1 MFCDG
6 RVSQT
11 MCFAMVESVKL
22 LSLSRFGMRIRVTQA
37 NLAFCFFREKAN
49 SLLSARGQKVQKTFK
64 SDTATLEFELGG
76 KSPSLRNGDPRN
88 SMGSTRL
95 GRTWG

>member
-1 MFCDG
+1 MAFWEADSRHAG
-6 RVSQT
+6 
-11 MCFAMVESVKL
+11 ELSV
-22 LSLSRFGMRIRVTQA
+22 
-37 NLAFCFFREKAN
+37 FFREKAN
-49 SLLSARGQKVQKTFK
+49 SPLSARGQKVQKTFK

>member
-1 MFCDG
+1 MALWEADSRHAG
-6 RVSQT
+6 
-11 MCFAMVESVKL
+11 ELSVFL
-22 LSLSRFGMRIRVTQA
+22 
-37 NLAFCFFREKAN
+37 FREKAN
-49 SLLSARGQKVQKTFK
+49 SPLSARGQKDRKTFK
-64 SDTATLEFELGG
+64 SDTGPQQFELGG